1 MRAKKRDYKD
11 EYKKFQSSPEKIAYR
26 VDLNRKNRESG
37 TYGNG
42 DGLYVSHQADGS
54 TTMEGQST
62 NRGRN
67 EKSRLKGW
75 LKRKKKN

>member
-26 VDLNRKNRESG
+26 VDLNRKNREAG

-42 DGLYVSHQADGS
+42 DGLDVSHQADGS
-54 TTMEGQST
+54 TKMEGQST
-62 NRGRN
+62 NRGRR

-75 LKRKKKN
+75 LKKKK